1 MEDYLVYID
10 NECLSQDIDDIDLF
24 GEQMIEESEETDILF
39 N

>member
-1 MEDYLVYID
+1 MEDYFID
-10 NECLSQDIDDIDLF
+10 IDVECLSQDIDDIDLF